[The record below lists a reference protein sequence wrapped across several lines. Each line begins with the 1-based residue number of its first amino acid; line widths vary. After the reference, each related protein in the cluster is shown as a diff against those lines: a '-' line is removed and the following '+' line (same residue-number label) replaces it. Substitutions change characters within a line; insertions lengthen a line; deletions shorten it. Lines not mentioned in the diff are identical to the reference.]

1 MNNMQDGKLT
11 KLINFTMHQQ
21 SIYLDT
27 WVKQGFNVEPTPQ
40 APRVYKGLTE
50 IQVYDMVYNKLSSL
64 YVASDYGGVLLGG
77 LTNLMCYAWYA
88 CNHLKCATY
97 IIKSPRTS
105 AELIRMVSI
114 TDIQGNL

>member
-1 MNNMQDGKLT
+1 MSDE
-11 KLINFTMHQQ
+11 KLIHLANFTMHQQ

-27 WVKQGFNVEPTPQ
+27 WKTQGFDVDPRPQ

-50 IQVYDMVYNKLSSL
+50 IQVYDMVKDRIQSFQLYN
-64 YVASDYGGVLLGG
+64 GVLLGG
-77 LTNLMCYAWYA
+77 LTNLMCYAWHV
-88 CNHLKCATY
+88 CTVIGLPTY

-114 TDIQGNL
+114 TDIDARGNL